1 MSSGKPA
8 KDPRTGRFL
17 PRVPRA
23 ATPGAAETQAGAGTS
38 ARPRARKAVR
48 TKLGELFLEDM
59 LCAWESRG
67 AAAIHALIEKSPH
80 DFLKA
85 VASLMPKDVTVN
97 VNQIGEMTDEQLL
110 ERIRK
115 LDAKIK
121 PFLAAQG
128 ADGTGDGDRAAA
140 EHE

>member
-1 MSSGKPA
+1 MGVIILSIGKPA
-8 KDPRTGRFL
+8 KDPKTGRFL
-17 PRVPRA
+17 PRGPRA
-23 ATPGAAETQAGAGTS
+23 GAPIGAGTP
-38 ARPRARKAVR
+38 ARTRARKAVR
-48 TKLGELFLEDM
+48 SKLGELFLEDM
-59 LCAWESRG
+59 LVAWESRG

-85 VASLMPKDVTVN
+85 VASLMPKDVNVN

-115 LDAKIK
+115 LDATIK

-128 ADGTGDGDRAAA
+128 ADGAGDGDRAAA
-140 EHE
+140 EHQ

>member
-1 MSSGKPA
+1 MSIGKQA
-8 KDPRTGRFL
+8 KDPKTGRFL
-17 PRVPRA
+17 PRA
-23 ATPGAAETQAGAGTS
+23 SATVTRTATGAPV
-38 ARPRARKAVR
+38 RPRARKAVR
-48 TKLGELFLEDM
+48 SKLGELFLEDM

-85 VASLMPKDVTVN
+85 VASLMPKDLTVN

-128 ADGTGDGDRAAA
+128 ADGTGDGDRAEA
-140 EHE
+140 EQQ

>member
-1 MSSGKPA
+1 MSITGPA
-8 KDPRTGRFL
+8 KDPKTGRFL
-17 PRVPRA
+17 PREGRA
-23 ATPGAAETQAGAGTS
+23 EAPAGTAPPS
-38 ARPRARKAVR
+38 RTRARKAVR
-48 TKLGELFLEDM
+48 SKLGELFLEDM

-67 AAAIHALIEKSPH
+67 AAAIHALIEKNPH

-121 PFLAAQG
+121 PFLAASG
-128 ADGTGDGDRAAA
+128 ADGAGDGDRAQA

>member
-1 MSSGKPA
+1 MSIGKPA
-8 KDPRTGRFL
+8 KDPKTGRFL
-17 PRVPRA
+17 PRELRVG
-23 ATPGAAETQAGAGTS
+23 TSIGAGAP
-38 ARPRARKAVR
+38 ARTRARKAVR
-48 TKLGELFLEDM
+48 SKLGELFLDDM

-85 VASLMPKDVTVN
+85 VASLMPKDVAVN

-140 EHE
+140 ERE